1 MQLLVMIIGM
11 GAILYFLIIRPQ
23 QNEAKKLKE
32 MREGLVKGDKIVTA
46 GGLIVKVI
54 KVEEAFIKVEVSKDT
69 VVQITK
75 DAVAR
80 KYEDEA

>member
-1 MQLLVMIIGM
+1 MQLLVMIVGM
-11 GAILYFLIIRPQ
+11 GAIMYFLIIRPQ

-32 MREGLVKGDKIVTA
+32 MREGLEKGDKIVTA
-46 GGLIVKVI
+46 GGLIVDVV
-54 KVEEAFIKVEVSKDT
+54 KVEEEFIKVKVNKDT
-69 VVQITK
+69 EVRITK

>member
-1 MQLLVMIIGM
+1 MQLLVMIVGM
-11 GAILYFLIIRPQ
+11 GAIMYFLIIRPQ
-23 QNEAKKLKE
+23 QTEAKKLKE
-32 MREGLVKGDKIVTA
+32 MREGLSKGDKIVTA
-46 GGLIVKVI
+46 GGLIVKVV
-54 KVEEAFIKVEVSKDT
+54 KVEEEFIKVELGKDT

>member
-1 MQLLVMIIGM
+1 MQLLVMIVGM
-11 GAILYFLIIRPQ
+11 GAIMYFLIIRPQ

-32 MREGLVKGDKIVTA
+32 MRENLAKGDKIVTA
-46 GGLIVKVI
+46 GGLIVDVV
-54 KVEEAFIKVEVSKDT
+54 KVEEEFIKVKVNKETEVK
-69 VVQITK
+69 ITK

>member
-11 GAILYFLIIRPQ
+11 GAIMYFLIIRPQ

-32 MREGLVKGDKIVTA
+32 MREGLEKGDKIVTA
-46 GGLIVKVI
+46 GGLIVKVV
-54 KVEEAFIKVEVSKDT
+54 KVEEAFIKVELNKDS

>member
-11 GAILYFLIIRPQ
+11 GAIMYFLIIRPQ

-32 MREGLVKGDKIVTA
+32 MREGLEKGDKIVTA
-46 GGLIVKVI
+46 GGLIVDVV
-54 KVEEAFIKVEVSKDT
+54 KVEEEFIKVKLNKDT
-69 VVQITK
+69 ETRITK